1 LWLEN
6 AATATLDGFTFY
18 GDSLT
23 LMKIL
28 FLSANPPG
36 TARLDL
42 DKEVS
47 KIEDGLKRSKL
58 RDRFGLVSK
67 WAVDSQ
73 ELRRALLEEN
83 PDIVHFSGHGEGQT
97 GLVLVGQD
105 GKPKPA
111 TAEALCGLFQQ
122 FPNIKCVL
130 LNACYAEVQA
140 KAIVRHIDFVIGMK
154 QAVRDDAAIAFA
166 TGFYD
171 GLGYGKSIDVAFAL
185 GCNAIQFE
193 LASFSATTRSRKL
206 IPVDI
211 EKVEPLSDHLI
222 PVLLKKETGLTGSS
236 TNPNLSSFG
245 ATSLSE
251 KLRSNNDI
259 SKTDALQI
267 YRGRVQE
274 FLADLKLTQIEKFQ
288 LAILA
293 NVLGVSE
300 ADANRI
306 LQEEQERLQD
316 NARSAV
322 TNHRSP
328 NAKIGKAKKYLF
340 GCGVALLIGLVGS
353 FFYREKTSKYAHLET
368 LLNEAEWKDADEE
381 TARIM
386 WRIASRQQE
395 RGLRKEDF
403 KNIPCS
409 DLRDIDYLWEKY
421 SNKHFG
427 FGVQKSI
434 WLSNNVNSDFDKFI
448 VQIGW
453 AHRKENGSIVYWL
466 MDGQTF
472 DLSAPKG
479 KLPWA
484 STYYGGDSET
494 RKSYM
499 ARLISCL
506 P

>member
-1 LWLEN
+1 MRCSSGDRFFDIWNLWLEN

-73 ELRRALLEEN
+73 DLRRALLEEN

-111 TAEALCGLFQQ
+111 TAEALCGLFEQ

-193 LASFSATTRSRKL
+193 LASFSATTRSRKF
-206 IPVDI
+206 IPVDF

-259 SKTDALQI
+259 SKTDALQT

-306 LQEEQERLQD
+306 LQEEQEKQQD
-316 NARSAV
+316 TARYV
-322 TNHRSP
+322 TTSQSQFT
-328 NAKIGKAKKYLF
+328 KIGNVRNYLF
-340 GCGVALLIGLVGS
+340 GGVAALLIGLGGFLTYRQIISIDLNYNQIPSGGYQDSCKDIIVDNGILKATCLTRDGQYKSTDLLKFNDCANITNDNGS
-353 FFYREKTSKYAHLET
+353 LECQTPELYRKSC
-368 LLNEAEWKDADEE
+368 KDIRVENGVL
-381 TARIM
+381 R
-386 WRIASRQQE
+386 ASCAKDNGQYKSTE
-395 RGLRKEDF
+395 LSNF
-403 KNIPCS
+403 KNCK
-409 DLRDIDYLWEKY
+409 LIDNRPLAK
-421 SNKHFG
+421 
-427 FGVQKSI
+427 
-434 WLSNNVNSDFDKFI
+434 
-448 VQIGW
+448 
-453 AHRKENGSIVYWL
+453 
-466 MDGQTF
+466 
-472 DLSAPKG
+472 
-479 KLPWA
+479 
-484 STYYGGDSET
+484 
-494 RKSYM
+494 
-499 ARLISCL
+499 
-506 P
+506 

>member
-1 LWLEN
+1 MRCSSGDRFLDIWNLWLEN

-18 GDSLT
+18 RYSLT

-36 TARLDL
+36 TPRLDL

-58 RDRFGLVSK
+58 CDRFGLVSK

-73 ELRRALLEEN
+73 DLRRALLEEN

-111 TAEALCGLFQQ
+111 TAEALSGLFQQ
-122 FPNIKCVL
+122 FPHIKCVL

-193 LASFSATTRSRKL
+193 LASFSATTRSRKF
-206 IPVDI
+206 IPVDF

-222 PVLLKKETGLTGSS
+222 PVLLKKETGLTESS

-259 SKTDALQI
+259 SKTDALQT

-293 NVLGVSE
+293 NV
-300 ADANRI
+300 
-306 LQEEQERLQD
+306 
-316 NARSAV
+316 
-322 TNHRSP
+322 
-328 NAKIGKAKKYLF
+328 
-340 GCGVALLIGLVGS
+340 
-353 FFYREKTSKYAHLET
+353 
-368 LLNEAEWKDADEE
+368 
-381 TARIM
+381 
-386 WRIASRQQE
+386 
-395 RGLRKEDF
+395 
-403 KNIPCS
+403 
-409 DLRDIDYLWEKY
+409 
-421 SNKHFG
+421 
-427 FGVQKSI
+427 
-434 WLSNNVNSDFDKFI
+434 
-448 VQIGW
+448 
-453 AHRKENGSIVYWL
+453 
-466 MDGQTF
+466 
-472 DLSAPKG
+472 
-479 KLPWA
+479 
-484 STYYGGDSET
+484 
-494 RKSYM
+494 
-499 ARLISCL
+499 
-506 P
+506 